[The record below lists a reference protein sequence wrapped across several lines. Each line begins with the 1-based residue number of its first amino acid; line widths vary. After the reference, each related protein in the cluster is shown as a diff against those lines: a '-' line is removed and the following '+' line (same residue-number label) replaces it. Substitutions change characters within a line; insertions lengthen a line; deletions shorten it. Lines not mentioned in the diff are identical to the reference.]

1 MRWIVSFST
10 LQKDLRFTSIWKGR
24 TLLSIRWIRIAG
36 QRTLKTSLLQ
46 DGQTKW
52 YFVVWFLS
60 ATGARVGELVK
71 LKVEHV
77 ECGFFDIYGKGGKLR
92 RLYIPE
98 TLQKEALKW
107 LAKDGRSSGYLFLN
121 RFGKH
126 PHSFRHRFAKNF
138 LEKRNDIALL
148 ADLMGHEHIETT
160 RIYLRQTAS
169 EQREVVNKVVTW

>member
-1 MRWIVSFST
+1 M
-10 LQKDLRFTSIWKGR
+10 
-24 TLLSIRWIRIAG
+24 
-36 QRTLKTSLLQ
+36 
-46 DGQTKW
+46 
-52 YFVVWFLS
+52 VWFLS

-77 ECGFFDIYGKGGKLR
+77 ECGYFDIYGKGGKLR

-98 TLQKEALKW
+98 TLQKETLRW
-107 LAKDGRSSGYLFLN
+107 LESEGRSSGYLFLN
-121 RFGKH
+121 RFGKQITPRGIASQLKTFAKKYGLDEAVIY